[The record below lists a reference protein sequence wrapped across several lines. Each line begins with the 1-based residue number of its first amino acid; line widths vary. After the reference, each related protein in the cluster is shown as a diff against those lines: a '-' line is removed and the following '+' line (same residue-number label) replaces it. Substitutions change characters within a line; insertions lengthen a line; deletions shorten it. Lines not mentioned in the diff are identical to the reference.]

1 MSSSDQNSTIFL
13 TDTPKQIEKKIKS
26 NAFSGGGKTL
36 EDHKQF
42 GANLEVD
49 IAYQYLKFFL
59 EDDDKLNDIG

>member
-1 MSSSDQNSTIFL
+1 MSSSDHNSTIFL

-26 NAFSGGGKTL
+26 NAFSGGRQTL
-36 EDHKQF
+36 EEHKQF

-49 IAYQYLKFFL
+49 IAFQYLKFFL